1 MGFFQPRQPAFW
13 LYVVI
18 VVATGVVA
26 FAEQS
31 FYRNISASGWALS
44 WLLLAL
50 YALPVFL
57 VVYFLDLYEREPLS
71 LVLGALLW
79 TASVLSDD
87 NRIPGLLA
95 HAAKESGVMYCT
107 EGRIVRGDGS
117 LLDRAVEPG
126 TFRCTNWK
134 LRGEGSYTVKAAM
147 PWPTSPRR

>member
-1 MGFFQPRQPAFW
+1 MMRGPQPEPPMNDFAKSAVARAGRTFGRRIM
-13 LYVVI
+13 LIVI
-18 VVATGVVA
+18 M
-26 FAEQS
+26 
-31 FYRNISASGWALS
+31 
-44 WLLLAL
+44 
-50 YALPVFL
+50 P
-57 VVYFLDLYEREPLS
+57 

-79 TASVLSDD
+79 AASVLGDD

-107 EGRIVRGDGS
+107 EGKIVRGNGS
-117 LLDRAVEPG
+117 LVDRALEPG